1 MIYKSIIV
9 ENRNNSK
16 DLLENCTY
24 GSTDFRRRIEH
35 ENASTRQPTRDWGA
49 QCFFQ
54 CRGSVIGVAGNRACA
69 KSASSSWKSGRTT
82 GAERRRKLAT
92 FYLARFTWHVL
103 PGMTASSA
111 HWTLQTTHNTP
122 KGCRTGLQSK
132 ASSKSTRH
140 SGVPAIGRLN
150 HAEGISNARLASLQI
165 GIAAAPKWSKPRS
178 CQMHCGIFGLELK

>member
-1 MIYKSIIV
+1 VPNQRARCGSLAGPRALKGE
-9 ENRNNSK
+9 ENW
-16 DLLENCTY
+16 L
-24 GSTDFRRRIEH
+24 
-35 ENASTRQPTRDWGA
+35 P
-49 QCFFQ
+49 
-54 CRGSVIGVAGNRACA
+54 
-69 KSASSSWKSGRTT
+69 
-82 GAERRRKLAT
+82 
-92 FYLARFTWHVL
+92 FTWHVL

-165 GIAAAPKWSKPRS
+165 GIAAAPK
-178 CQMHCGIFGLELK
+178 